1 MAGVMLDADGAVSGI
16 KEDRAIV
23 QLHRDDF
30 LNSKVIMTIPND
42 TSTVFTFSKIFL
54 VITLMFYSSSRVQD
68 KWNSTVNEVQVGMK
82 RSSKTF

>member
-30 LNSKVIMTIPND
+30 LNSKSHNVNTERHKYCI
-42 TSTVFTFSKIFL
+42 
-54 VITLMFYSSSRVQD
+54 YSFKNLSSNHFNVL
-68 KWNSTVNEVQVGMK
+68 
-82 RSSKTF
+82 